1 MRYSKK
7 VWRPKT
13 NATSEEDTG
22 KIATQNTVQRQ
33 KQASEQRKQKEDKT
47 GTDIV
52 ITANKFSVLESGL
65 GKDPV
70 EEEQTQKENYDDQT
84 NEGIEL
90 AVILPL
96 PQINQTMA
104 TTTELNNRDRK
115 KSGKG
120 PLSEASDNG

>member
-22 KIATQNTVQRQ
+22 KIATQNTVQRH